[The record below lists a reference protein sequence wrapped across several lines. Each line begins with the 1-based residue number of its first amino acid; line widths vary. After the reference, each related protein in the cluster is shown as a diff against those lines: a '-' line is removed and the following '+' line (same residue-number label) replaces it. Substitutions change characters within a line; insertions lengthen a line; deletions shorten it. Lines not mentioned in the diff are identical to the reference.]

1 MAPDSPSP
9 PRALRSLGTPR
20 EVAVEVDDDERPAR
34 VDGHAVEA
42 LREEWR
48 VEEGW
53 WTDAPVRRRYLE
65 LVLAGGRVTTVFED
79 RRTPGRWFEQRA

>member
-1 MAPDSPSP
+1 MATSS
-9 PRALRSLGTPR
+9 RSLRVLATPR
-20 EVAVEVDDDERPAR
+20 PVRVELDDDGGPVAVGGR
-34 VDGHAVEA
+34 AVEA

-65 LVLAGGRVTTVFED
+65 LVLVGGRVTTVFED
-79 RRTPGRWFEQRA
+79 LRTPGRWFEQRA